1 MPLGTV
7 AKAPIYRGML
17 ALCLLVLTLSFGDP
31 ISHHSACLSSF
42 LRAAITKYHTL
53 GAFDSRSLLSHSSG
67 RSCKCRIQVLADVV
81 SPEVPGLLSAPS
93 RGHSSVCTSLAS
105 LGVSKFP
112 LFVKTPVRLN

>member
-7 AKAPIYRGML
+7 AEAPIYHGML
-17 ALCLLVLTLSFGDP
+17 ALCLLVLILSLSDAIF
-31 ISHHSACLSSF
+31 HHSDCLRSF
-42 LRAAITKYHTL
+42 LRAAITKYHML
-53 GAFDSRSLLSHSSG
+53 GAFNSRSLLSHSSG
-67 RSCKCRIQVLADVV
+67 RSCKCKIQVLADAV
-81 SPEVPGLLSAPS
+81 SSEVPGLLSAPS